1 MAHQTMDLHDAHAK
15 ALAAIQED
23 HGSDEDEFD
32 YQAALL
38 VASQAS
44 ALLNKPAGDTD
55 TSHLSHATAQVPEV
69 SR

>member
-1 MAHQTMDLHDAHAK
+1 MDLHDAHAK

-23 HGSDEDEFD
+23 HGSDDDEFD
-32 YQAALL
+32 YQATLL

-44 ALLNKPAGDTD
+44 ARNKPAGDTD
-55 TSHLSHATAQVPEV
+55 TSHATAQVPEV